1 MPRVSSTAR
10 SLHREHTSTPA
21 LLRLS
26 ASAAAMNA
34 VIPLALAVQIA
45 LLGRLHRSRG
55 EGATTQA
62 AFGLCV
68 TSCGVGVTVFNFLVD
83 GVTAKVG
90 ERVGARRWRAA
101 AGRVRMAIAA
111 ALACGCVATGALLAL
126 RETLF
131 ALFAIEGSDV
141 AVRARTYY
149 AYRALGIAP
158 QCVASSL
165 GGCLGGYRRVH
176 AATAL
181 STTRAMVETIA
192 VASTLTLSADADV
205 VMRRIGIA
213 YVLVVVAHALVGGA
227 LVLGLTPEGAPGP
240 LAILPAKWARAR
252 RRGSDDAAGDDGD
265 DGDGDATTHP
275 SPYRDAS
282 APERARGEDGEVSP
296 RDERGEA
303 ERGAPQRGRAR
314 GVALD
319 GDDDSLLRVVVEDLA
334 RRARL
339 RMRRRT
345 RRRSAARGRHRAAG
359 CASRAGEDATRS
371 TREGGRDEAR
381 ARAKANARED
391 GSVVIAYSSRSS
403 HKSFSPTPRFQHLIA
418 PSFN

>member
-1 MPRVSSTAR
+1 MAAPHTRRGAPPTGAAAMPRVSSTAR

-192 VASTLTLSADADV
+192 VAATLTLSADADV

-265 DGDGDATTHP
+265 DGDGDALL
-275 SPYRDAS
+275 
-282 APERARGEDGEVSP
+282 APARA
-296 RDERGEA
+296 
-303 ERGAPQRGRAR
+303 
-314 GVALD
+314 
-319 GDDDSLLRVVVEDLA
+319 GDDDETDAEEGWMDFACDGASMLIRSILLQGSFFGAMVVASRELNEKGLAAHHVVSQLWMLSAYVVDGFATAGTVVGSRLVGMAVAGEGRRGGGDADDDADDDVSIEEVDLA
-334 RRARL
+334 GSDSDD
-339 RMRRRT
+339 
-345 RRRSAARGRHRAAG
+345 SAP
-359 CASRAGEDATRS
+359 D
-371 TREGGRDEAR
+371 
-381 ARAKANARED
+381 
-391 GSVVIAYSSRSS
+391 
-403 HKSFSPTPRFQHLIA
+403 
-418 PSFN
+418 

>member
-1 MPRVSSTAR
+1 VPTIDRPATRTRGRRERRRSRSRRPGRRGTTAR
-10 SLHREHTSTPA
+10 WRRRTPRA
-21 LLRLS
+21 
-26 ASAAAMNA
+26 
-34 VIPLALAVQIA
+34 
-45 LLGRLHRSRG
+45 
-55 EGATTQA
+55 
-62 AFGLCV
+62 
-68 TSCGVGVTVFNFLVD
+68 
-83 GVTAKVG
+83 
-90 ERVGARRWRAA
+90 RAA
-101 AGRVRMAIAA
+101 EEGR
-111 ALACGCVATGALLAL
+111 
-126 RETLF
+126 
-131 ALFAIEGSDV
+131 
-141 AVRARTYY
+141 
-149 AYRALGIAP
+149 
-158 QCVASSL
+158 
-165 GGCLGGYRRVH
+165 RR
-176 AATAL
+176 
-181 STTRAMVETIA
+181 
-192 VASTLTLSADADV
+192 
-205 VMRRIGIA
+205 RR
-213 YVLVVVAHALVGGA
+213 
-227 LVLGLTPEGAPGP
+227 
-240 LAILPAKWARAR
+240 R
-252 RRGSDDAAGDDGD
+252 RRGVRRRETRRGDDGD

-275 SPYRDAS
+275 SPYSDAS

-339 RMRRRT
+339 RMCRRT

>member
-1 MPRVSSTAR
+1 MPTIRSTGPRAR
-10 SLHREHTSTPA
+10 EA
-21 LLRLS
+21 GE
-26 ASAAAMNA
+26 NA
-34 VIPLALAVQIA
+34 DDRGRAVQ
-45 LLGRLHRSRG
+45 GG
-55 EGATTQA
+55 EERRRDGAVE
-62 AFGLCV
+62 L
-68 TSCGVGVTVFNFLVD
+68 
-83 GVTAKVG
+83 
-90 ERVGARRWRAA
+90 
-101 AGRVRMAIAA
+101 
-111 ALACGCVATGALLAL
+111 
-126 RETLF
+126 
-131 ALFAIEGSDV
+131 
-141 AVRARTYY
+141 
-149 AYRALGIAP
+149 
-158 QCVASSL
+158 
-165 GGCLGGYRRVH
+165 RVH
-176 AATAL
+176 
-181 STTRAMVETIA
+181 
-192 VASTLTLSADADV
+192 
-205 VMRRIGIA
+205 
-213 YVLVVVAHALVGGA
+213 
-227 LVLGLTPEGAPGP
+227 GL
-240 LAILPAKWARAR
+240 R
-252 RRGSDDAAGDDGD
+252 RRGRRRRRRRRGGRRRETRRGDDGD

-403 HKSFSPTPRFQHLIA
+403 HKSFSPTPSLSTFDRAVFQLTDELLMRKGTRI
-418 PSFN
+418 FR

>member
-101 AGRVRMAIAA
+101 AGRVRMEIAA

-176 AATAL
+176 AATAPIVL
-181 STTRAMVETIA
+181 RPRA
-192 VASTLTLSADADV
+192 
-205 VMRRIGIA
+205 R
-213 YVLVVVAHALVGGA
+213 VG
-227 LVLGLTPEGAPGP
+227 LD
-240 LAILPAKWARAR
+240 ARA
-252 RRGSDDAAGDDGD
+252 
-265 DGDGDATTHP
+265 
-275 SPYRDAS
+275 RDAS
-282 APERARGEDGEVSP
+282 ATRDAGATADIIVVLVFGFVRPSSRAR
-296 RDERGEA
+296 
-303 ERGAPQRGRAR
+303 
-314 GVALD
+314 
-319 GDDDSLLRVVVEDLA
+319 
-334 RRARL
+334 
-339 RMRRRT
+339 
-345 RRRSAARGRHRAAG
+345 
-359 CASRAGEDATRS
+359 
-371 TREGGRDEAR
+371 
-381 ARAKANARED
+381 
-391 GSVVIAYSSRSS
+391 
-403 HKSFSPTPRFQHLIA
+403 
-418 PSFN
+418 